1 LIKVTKPDDLQKAV
15 EEVQAAL
22 ADLQGRPLR
31 LDYDPADP
39 ESVHLAE
46 RAFEEALDQRLQ
58 FLRIAV
64 VQQWKPT
71 ILAALKE
78 RLHERQVA
86 GRVKPP
92 RRPDIRT
99 RPRTL
104 TGTQRPVPRLGLPG
118 PLQDK
123 ELLMAE
129 KDLNTLFHE
138 GLKDIYYAER
148 KILKALPKMARGA
161 RSQELKAAFQEHREQ
176 TQGQLERLQRVFE
189 LIGKRAQGKT
199 CSAIDGI
206 IEEGEE
212 LLDEF
217 KGQPAIDAGLLA
229 AAQAVEHY
237 EIARY
242 GTLKRWATV
251 LGLDDAAELLG
262 DTLSEESDTDE
273 KLTEL
278 ADASVNGEAVAAE

>member
-1 LIKVTKPDDLQKAV
+1 
-15 EEVQAAL
+15 
-22 ADLQGRPLR
+22 
-31 LDYDPADP
+31 
-39 ESVHLAE
+39 
-46 RAFEEALDQRLQ
+46 
-58 FLRIAV
+58 
-64 VQQWKPT
+64 
-71 ILAALKE
+71 
-78 RLHERQVA
+78 
-86 GRVKPP
+86 
-92 RRPDIRT
+92 
-99 RPRTL
+99 
-104 TGTQRPVPRLGLPG
+104 
-118 PLQDK
+118 
-123 ELLMAE
+123 MAE

-199 CSAIDGI
+199 CPAIDGI